1 MSVIG
6 NTPSF
11 GDFTVLDTIVVVG
24 DSDQFTLSKNSQP
37 QSKYIAEQ
45 LLVSVN
51 GTIQAPG
58 SSFTVSGSTITF
70 SETLDSNDEI
80 NFILAIG
87 QANNI
92 ATVSDGAI
100 TAAKLNSAI
109 AVTETPVRI
118 NSNSIDTNFT
128 VGANQN
134 AMVAGP
140 VDINAEIVV
149 QGTFTVV

>member
-1 MSVIG
+1 MSMLG
-6 NTPSF
+6 NQPSY
-11 GDFTVLDTIVVVG
+11 GDFTVLDTIVVAG
-24 DSDQFTLSKNSQP
+24 DSDQFTLQKNSQP
-37 QSKYIAEQ
+37 QTKYIAEQ

-51 GTIQAPG
+51 GIIQAPG
-58 SSFTVSGSTITF
+58 SSFTVAGSTITF
-70 SETLDSNDEI
+70 SETLDSNDTI

-87 QANNI
+87 QANNL

-100 TAAKLNSAI
+100 NAAKLGSDI
-109 AVTETPVRI
+109 AVTNTPVRI

-149 QGTFTVV
+149 NGSFTVV